1 MSIEILGVQ
10 FTPYPYNHNWENVS
24 GIYIFAEQKSILTN
38 TQTCLYVGETNSFR
52 TRFVDNKHE
61 KWDKALSMGMTH
73 VLVAREYNAISRAI
87 KERRLIDK
95 LNPPLNER

>member
-1 MSIEILGVQ
+1 M
-10 FTPYPYNHNWENVS
+10 
-24 GIYIFAEQKSILTN
+24 
-38 TQTCLYVGETNSFR
+38 
-52 TRFVDNKHE
+52 DNKHE